1 MSQGNRY
8 RESRTSSE
16 GQPRGGGVW
25 PTGPSGVASVASVA
39 TVEPQ
44 AAGPEHP
51 GSRFGGRAS
60 RRLMVGAVL
69 AVGLIAAACSA
80 SPSAVANKT
89 TATSKASTGTKVP
102 ATVIGSTMSATL
114 GTILVNPAGFTLYRF
129 TADKGG
135 QSACTGACAQL
146 WPPFTVAAGSKPTG
160 ANGTVGVFAT
170 SMRADGTTQVTYN
183 GSPLYTFGGDKTA
196 GSTAGQGV
204 LGEWSVVTPSATP
217 AAAPTAT
224 TAPAAGS
231 TSTTSQAPSTPAI
244 TPTTTAPQP
253 AATTPAPTSPP
264 ATAPP
269 ATSPPPTSP
278 PTTAPPPA
286 TTTPTTMGYGY

>member
-1 MSQGNRY
+1 MTHGIRY
-8 RESRTSSE
+8 LESRTSPE

-25 PTGPSGVASVASVA
+25 PTGRPEVAGVPAAERQVAC
-39 TVEPQ
+39 
-44 AAGPEHP
+44 PEHP
-51 GSRFGGRAS
+51 ASRFGGRGS
-60 RRLMVGAVL
+60 RRLLVGAVVAL
-69 AVGLIAAACSA
+69 GLIAAACSS
-80 SPSAVANKT
+80 SPSSAVANKT
-89 TATSKASTGTKVP
+89 SATSNASTGTT
-102 ATVIGSTMSATL
+102 ASAMVIRSTMSATL
-114 GTILVNPAGFTLYRF
+114 GTILVNPAGATLYRF
-129 TADKGG
+129 TADKNG

-160 ANGTVGVFAT
+160 ANGMVGVFAT

-183 GSPLYTFGGDKTA
+183 GSPLYTYSGDKTA
-196 GSTAGQGV
+196 GATAGHGV
-204 LGEWSVVTPSATP
+204 LGEWFVVTPSATP

-224 TAPAAGS
+224 TAPAAGG
-231 TSTTSQAPSTPAI
+231 TTTTTRAPSTAAI
-244 TPTTTAPQP
+244 TPTTAAQQP